1 MFEHIF
7 NLKFIEKF
15 LRFGI
20 VGFIGFVIDFGLT
33 YLFKEKLKLNK
44 FVANA
49 IGFSVAAVNNYIL
62 NRVWTFRSQN
72 PNVGREFFMFILISL
87 VGLAINTLVIW
98 FFVKK
103 CKFNFYFSKLI
114 AVGVVM
120 IWNFILNLLFTFV

>member
-1 MFEHIF
+1 MFDQIF
-7 NLKFIEKF
+7 NIEFISKFI
-15 LRFGI
+15 RFGV
-20 VGFIGFVIDFGLT
+20 VGFIGFGIDFGLT
-33 YLFKEKLKLNK
+33 YLFKEKVKLKK
-44 FVANA
+44 YTANA
-49 IGFSVAAVNNYIL
+49 IGFSVAALNNYIL
-62 NRVWTFRSQN
+62 NRVWTFQSHN
-72 PNVGREFFMFILISL
+72 PNVGHEFIMFLLISL